1 MASSTMPNKYVLGNN
16 QYGGQVTMASR
27 MNFGQGS
34 SGVAS
39 GMGNG
44 PNQLSSN
51 AVSSNQLVS
60 NLSGL
65 SNFSNILNNQS
76 INALLNQ
83 ANLTDLSAAGN
94 GAGSFDN
101 MSATLVGGKS
111 IREINEMLSGS
122 GNSAVVDQ
130 TSQPFAGNGSSLFVN
145 NPLVNQNINNSN
157 LEEQPK
163 SKAIGSERHR
173 PNLT

>member
-1 MASSTMPNKYVLGNN
+1 MGN
-16 QYGGQVTMASR
+16 
-27 MNFGQGS
+27 
-34 SGVAS
+34 VAS
-39 GMGNG
+39 
-44 PNQLSSN
+44 
-51 AVSSNQLVS
+51 SSNQLVS
-60 NLSGL
+60 NLNNL

-83 ANLTDLSAAGN
+83 ANLSDLSAAGN

-122 GNSAVVDQ
+122 GHSAVVDQ
-130 TSQPFAGNGSSLFVN
+130 TAQPFAGNGSSLFVN

-157 LEEQPK
+157 LEEQYARRNT
-163 SKAIGSERHR
+163 SLCSCF
-173 PNLT
+173 